1 MTVSDILQLSAAGF
15 SKAEI
20 LAMSNA
26 DTGKHEQKEEGGK
39 PEEKKEAVALSADF
53 AKALDEINKRLDAL
67 TQTKEEPK
75 KEEPKKEEPKKDNTD
90 VLALLQSMNV
100 AGQRYDLPPQYD
112 PEKALAGALDLVMNG
127 EKKGVVNNG

>member
-26 DTGKHEQKEEGGK
+26 DTGKHEQKDEGSK
-39 PEEKKEAVALSADF
+39 PEEKKETVSADF

-67 TQTKEEPK
+67 VQTKAEPEK
-75 KEEPKKEEPKKDNTD
+75 KEETKKDNTD
-90 VLALLQSMNV
+90 VLALLQSMNMS
-100 AGQRYDLPPQYD
+100 GQRYDLPPKYNPD
-112 PEKALAGALDLVMNG
+112 DALAGALDAVMNG
-127 EKKGVVNNG
+127 EKKGDNK

>member
-26 DTGKHEQKEEGGK
+26 DTGKHEQKEDVGN
-39 PEEKKEAVALSADF
+39 PEEKKDRHEDF
-53 AKALDEINKRLDAL
+53 AAALAEINKRLDDL
-67 TQTKEEPK
+67 TQK
-75 KEEPKKEEPKKDNTD
+75 KEEPEKKEEPKKDSTD

-112 PEKALAGALDLVMNG
+112 PEKALAGALDAVMNG
-127 EKKGVVNNG
+127 TKKGDVNNG

>member
-15 SKAEI
+15 SKGEI

-39 PEEKKEAVALSADF
+39 PEEKKDRHEDF
-53 AKALDEINKRLDAL
+53 AAALAEINKRLDDL
-67 TQTKEEPK
+67 TQA

>member
-39 PEEKKEAVALSADF
+39 PEEKRDSHEDF
-53 AKALDEINKRLDAL
+53 AAALAEINKRLDAL
-67 TQTKEEPK
+67 TQA

-112 PEKALAGALDLVMNG
+112 PEKALAGALDAVMNG
-127 EKKGVVNNG
+127 AKKGEVNNG

>member
-26 DTGKHEQKEEGGK
+26 DSGKHEQKEDVGN
-39 PEEKKEAVALSADF
+39 PEEKKDSHEDF
-53 AKALDEINKRLDAL
+53 AAALAEINKRLDAL
-67 TQTKEEPK
+67 TQA

-112 PEKALAGALDLVMNG
+112 PEKALAGALDVVMNG
-127 EKKGVVNNG
+127 EKKGEVK

>member
-26 DTGKHEQKEEGGK
+26 DTGKHEQKEDVGK
-39 PEEKKEAVALSADF
+39 PEEKKDSHEDF
-53 AKALDEINKRLDAL
+53 AAALAEINKRLDAL
-67 TQTKEEPK
+67 TQT

-112 PEKALAGALDLVMNG
+112 PEKALAGALDAVMNG
-127 EKKGVVNNG
+127 AKKGDNN

>member
-26 DTGKHEQKEEGGK
+26 DTGKHEQKEDGAK
-39 PEEKKEAVALSADF
+39 PEEKKETVALSADF

-67 TQTKEEPK
+67 TQTKAEP
-75 KEEPKKEEPKKDNTD
+75 EKKEEPKKDSAD

>member
-39 PEEKKEAVALSADF
+39 PEEKKDRHEDF
-53 AKALDEINKRLDAL
+53 AAALAEINKRLDAL
-67 TQTKEEPK
+67 TKTKEEP
-75 KEEPKKEEPKKDNTD
+75 EKKEEPKKDNTD

>member
-26 DTGKHEQKEEGGK
+26 DTGKHEQKEEGSK
-39 PEEKKEAVALSADF
+39 PEEKKDRHEDF
-53 AKALDEINKRLDAL
+53 AAALAEINKRLDAL
-67 TQTKEEPK
+67 TQA

>member
-26 DTGKHEQKEEGGK
+26 DTGKHEQKEDVSK
-39 PEEKKEAVALSADF
+39 PEEKKDSHEDF
-53 AKALDEINKRLDAL
+53 AAALAEINKRLDAL
-67 TQTKEEPK
+67 TQA

-112 PEKALAGALDLVMNG
+112 PEKALAGALDAVMNG
-127 EKKGVVNNG
+127 AKKGVVNNG

>member
-26 DTGKHEQKEEGGK
+26 DTGKHEQKDDGAK
-39 PEEKKEAVALSADF
+39 PEEKKETVAVSAGF

-67 TQTKEEPK
+67 TQTKAEP
-75 KEEPKKEEPKKDNTD
+75 EKKEEPKKDNTD
-90 VLALLQSMNV
+90 MLALLQSMNV
-100 AGQRYDLPPQYD
+100 AGQRYDLPPQYT
-112 PEKALAGALDLVMNG
+112 PEDALAGALDAVMNG
-127 EKKGVVNNG
+127 AKRGDVNNGK

>member
-26 DTGKHEQKEEGGK
+26 DTGKHEQKEDVVK
-39 PEEKKEAVALSADF
+39 PEEKKETGGLSADF

-67 TQTKEEPK
+67 TQT

-112 PEKALAGALDLVMNG
+112 PEKSLAGALDLVMNG

>member
-26 DTGKHEQKEEGGK
+26 DTGKHEQKEDVGK
-39 PEEKKEAVALSADF
+39 PEEKKETGGLSADF

-67 TQTKEEPK
+67 TQT

-112 PEKALAGALDLVMNG
+112 PEKALAGALDVVMNG

>member
-39 PEEKKEAVALSADF
+39 AEEKKEAAALSADF

-67 TQTKEEPK
+67 TQA

-112 PEKALAGALDLVMNG
+112 PEKALAGALDAVMNG
-127 EKKGVVNNG
+127 AKKGDNK

>member
-20 LAMSNA
+20 LAMSGA
-26 DTGKHEQKEEGGK
+26 GTGTPDQKKEGAK
-39 PEEKKEAVALSADF
+39 PEEKKDAVAVPADF

-67 TQTKEEPK
+67 TQTKEEPEK
-75 KEEPKKEEPKKDNTD
+75 KEEPKRDNTD

-100 AGQRYDLPPQYD
+100 AGQRYDLPPQYN
-112 PEKALAGALDLVMNG
+112 PEDALAGALDAVMNG
-127 EKKGVVNNG
+127 AKKGDVK

>member
-39 PEEKKEAVALSADF
+39 PEEKKETVALSADF
-53 AKALDEINKRLDAL
+53 AAALAEINKRLDAL

-75 KEEPKKEEPKKDNTD
+75 KEEPKKENTD

-112 PEKALAGALDLVMNG
+112 PEKALAGALDAVMNG
-127 EKKGVVNNG
+127 AKKGE

>member
-26 DTGKHEQKEEGGK
+26 DTGKHEQKEDVGK
-39 PEEKKEAVALSADF
+39 PEEKKETGGLSADF

-67 TQTKEEPK
+67 TQAKEEPK
-75 KEEPKKEEPKKDNTD
+75 KEEAKKDSTD

>member
-26 DTGKHEQKEEGGK
+26 DTGKHEQKKEGGK
-39 PEEKKEAVALSADF
+39 PEEKRDSHEDFAVALA
-53 AKALDEINKRLDAL
+53 EINKRLDAL
-67 TQTKEEPK
+67 AQA

-112 PEKALAGALDLVMNG
+112 PEKALAGALDAVMNG
-127 EKKGVVNNG
+127 AKKGE

>member
-26 DTGKHEQKEEGGK
+26 DTGKHEQKEDVAK
-39 PEEKKEAVALSADF
+39 PEEKKETVALSADF

-67 TQTKEEPK
+67 TQAKEEPK
-75 KEEPKKEEPKKDNTD
+75 KEEPKKGCTD

-112 PEKALAGALDLVMNG
+112 PEKALAGALDAVMNG
-127 EKKGVVNNG
+127 AKKGDNN

>member
-39 PEEKKEAVALSADF
+39 PEEKKDRHEDF
-53 AKALDEINKRLDAL
+53 AAALAEINKRLDAL
-67 TQTKEEPK
+67 TQTKAEP
-75 KEEPKKEEPKKDNTD
+75 EKKEEPKKDNTD

-112 PEKALAGALDLVMNG
+112 PEKALAGALDAVMNG
-127 EKKGVVNNG
+127 AKKGDNN

>member
-39 PEEKKEAVALSADF
+39 HEEKKETVELSADF

-67 TQTKEEPK
+67 TQT

-112 PEKALAGALDLVMNG
+112 PEKALAGALDAVMNG
-127 EKKGVVNNG
+127 AKKGDVNNG

>member
-26 DTGKHEQKEEGGK
+26 DTGKHEQKEDVGK
-39 PEEKKEAVALSADF
+39 PEEKKDRHEDF
-53 AKALDEINKRLDAL
+53 AAALAEINKRLDAL
-67 TQTKEEPK
+67 TKTKEEP
-75 KEEPKKEEPKKDNTD
+75 EKKEEPKKDNTD

-112 PEKALAGALDLVMNG
+112 PEKALAGALDAVMNG
-127 EKKGVVNNG
+127 AKKGE

>member
-39 PEEKKEAVALSADF
+39 PEEKRDSHEDF
-53 AKALDEINKRLDAL
+53 AAALAEINKRLDAL
-67 TQTKEEPK
+67 TQA

-112 PEKALAGALDLVMNG
+112 PEKALAGALDAVMNG
-127 EKKGVVNNG
+127 AKKGDVNNGK

>member
-39 PEEKKEAVALSADF
+39 PEEKRDSHEDF
-53 AKALDEINKRLDAL
+53 AAALAEINKRLDAL
-67 TQTKEEPK
+67 TQT

-112 PEKALAGALDLVMNG
+112 PEKALAGALDAVMNG
-127 EKKGVVNNG
+127 AKKGDVNNGK

>member
-1 MTVSDILQLSAAGF
+1 MTVSEILQLTAAGF

-20 LAMSNA
+20 LAMNKT
-26 DTGKHEQKEEGGK
+26 DGGTTEEK
-39 PEEKKEAVALSADF
+39 KKVVEPEEKKDRHGDF
-53 AKALDEINKRLDAL
+53 AAALAEINKRLDAL

-75 KEEPKKEEPKKDNTD
+75 KEEPKKDDTD

-127 EKKGVVNNG
+127 AKKGDVNNG

>member
-39 PEEKKEAVALSADF
+39 PEEKKEAVEISADF

-67 TQTKEEPK
+67 TQA

-112 PEKALAGALDLVMNG
+112 PEKALAGALDAVMNG
-127 EKKGVVNNG
+127 AKKGE